1 MPTRAFYKAQ
11 DFSLS
16 YFVFS
21 KDINENL
28 EISEVIGI

>member
-16 YFVFS
+16 YFVVS

-28 EISEVIGI
+28 EISEVIEI